1 LAKQVKKIPDHV
13 RQEYPHLSW
22 RIMTGMRDKFIH
34 DYFGVD
40 VKVAW
45 KTATIDIKNI
55 KPAIKE
61 IIKSYR

>member
-1 LAKQVKKIPDHV
+1 
-13 RQEYPHLSW
+13 
-22 RIMTGMRDKFIH
+22 MTGMRDKFIH